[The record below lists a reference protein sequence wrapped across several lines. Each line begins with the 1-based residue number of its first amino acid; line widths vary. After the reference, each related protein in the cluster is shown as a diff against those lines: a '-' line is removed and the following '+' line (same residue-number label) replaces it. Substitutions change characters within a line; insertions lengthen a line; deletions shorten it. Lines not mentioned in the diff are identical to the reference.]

1 MSDDK
6 IQNMTTRVG
15 GECRMEDIITGPEK
29 PVYWTNHSGTED
41 RNRVGNSE
49 PKAMALMN
57 GENNLRCTVDDTPEF
72 SGWIRSTGH

>member
-1 MSDDK
+1 MAKLGVGVATSDDK

-15 GECRMEDIITGPEK
+15 GECRVEDIITGPEK

-41 RNRVGNSE
+41 RNRVGNGE

-57 GENNLRCTVDDTPEF
+57 GEK
-72 SGWIRSTGH
+72 